1 MLTISRLTRWSIRYY
16 NDTATTAKQAGLD
29 RQAANG
35 GVGEYYSEADT
46 RVPTWL
52 ITGDRNAVAGLCGL
66 DAAALAGGAVDTTVA
81 AAWLDDGIAPNGQRG
96 RAFTARSVH
105 GFDLTFAAPK
115 SVSLVR
121 ALTDEVAEKV
131 LAAAHE
137 KAIAAA
143 MQYLHEH
150 AGYTRIHNP
159 VTGMKDLQRL
169 PGLVGMAYQHETSRC
184 GDPHLHTHV
193 IVPNRQP
200 RADGILVS
208 IDSKSLYHEA
218 KAAGMIYQ
226 ATLRQILHVERGFE
240 WAPVE
245 PHSGMAE
252 IAGITTDDITAWS
265 QRSTRLREW
274 ARDNLVVV
282 DGEPT
287 AAQLAAAQKATR
299 PTKPEAL
306 AWQELKADWHADAR
320 GLLLDRAAHFEA
332 RTKRIRTAHDVR
344 AAQDWARLRAAA
356 ARIDKAGFTRADMV
370 ELIAAHLPVDTTG
383 EPRLLTEAFVDRVGV
398 RISAPRGAHEREG
411 HEKFTLT
418 EIMKEEEQILDL
430 ADDRDNTSRLDVRST
445 ILDALW
451 ADQARAVMHIGT
463 SPWLVAPLCA
473 PAGAGKTH
481 SLRALRTA
489 AARAG
494 KDVLVLAP
502 TGKAV
507 DEALH
512 DDAGDRGYTIAKALH
527 LMRQGD
533 LMLDRHCVIVVDEA
547 SMVATPDLKTLLT
560 EAAKARV
567 KTVLVGDP
575 YQLAPVK
582 ARGGMFEQ
590 LCDELPWTQR
600 LSEVWRMRDPEER
613 QASLA
618 LRSGHGNRLRHAI
631 GWYRTHDRLHTGDPV
646 AMASD
651 ALTGYLTDGEAGKD
665 ALLVCDA
672 WEMADALNRRLHDTL
687 TTDGPTASAAR
698 QQELRVGDLIVSR
711 RNDATID
718 VRPGAGHRGVD
729 RVDQVRNGNRWRV
742 LAVDPATNRIAAER
756 LTDIARAVFD
766 NDYLREH
773 VTLGYA
779 VTVHT
784 AQGVTTDTAHA
795 VLADSATRAMAYV
808 AMSRGRDTNQAY
820 LYTRDTAEADHH
832 HSATPAGGEL
842 HQLRR
847 STKYEAAHHLRSIIA
862 NDDRAHTMH
871 LEAQQAGRELLPAA
885 IQGVLDRHDQRLIAR
900 AEAWRQ
906 HAATARGFRAAG
918 ERMMSAPDRTGP
930 DRRPQPRQ
938 RSRRARTISPIRRRS
953 LASRLHLP
961 LTKTHRMP
969 PRWLVRTSLLVSR
982 WDVRSPSAAA
992 VMTWLGI
999 RRAVIARAASLH
1011 GGEVVPEILKAVGA
1025 AEQGGEVCGVDEHDV
1040 ACSLSSR
1047 WHPDQCVEL
1056 GVAGFGERM
1065 GPAWVYPLTSEDLQ
1079 FLAFRCG
1086 EFVVRQV
1093 GVEVEG
1099 GDVVE
1104 QSRGVEVAES
1114 GQRRDLCCPFDDR
1127 RSQAPLVVDGHVE
1140 RAH

>member
-1 MLTISRLTRWSIRYY
+1 MLLGTLAQGAILVVVGLGSAAETFTGVVDLTGIPNFRTVLKVLTISRLKRWSIRYY
-16 NDTATTAKQAGLD
+16 NDTADTAKQAGLD

-35 GVGEYYSEADT
+35 GLGEYYSEADT

-52 ITGDRNAVAGLCGL
+52 VTGDRAVVAALCGL
-66 DAAALAGGAVDTTVA
+66 DDAALAGGAVDTAVA
-81 AAWLDDGIAPNGQRG
+81 TAWLDDGIAPNGQCG
-96 RAFTARSVH
+96 RAFTATSVH
-105 GFDLTFAAPK
+105 GFDLTFAVPK

-121 ALTDEVAEKV
+121 ALTDPVAEKV

-143 MQYLHEH
+143 MAYLHEH
-150 AGYTRIHNP
+150 AGYTRVHNP
-159 VTGMKDLQRL
+159 VTGYKDLQRL
-169 PGLVGMAYQHETSRC
+169 PGLVGIAYQHETSRC

-200 RADGILVS
+200 RADGVLVS
-208 IDSKSLYHEA
+208 LDSKSLYHEA

-226 ATLRQILHVERGFE
+226 ATLRHELHVERGLE
-240 WAPVE
+240 WAPVD

-252 IAGITTDDITAWS
+252 IAGVTQDSITAWS
-265 QRSTRLREW
+265 RRSTRLREW
-274 ARDNLVVV
+274 AAQNLIVV

-299 PTKPEAL
+299 PSKPEAL
-306 AWQELKADWHADAR
+306 AWEVLKEQWRTDGR
-320 GLLLDRAAHFEA
+320 GLRLDRDAHHAA
-332 RTKRIRTAHDVR
+332 RTERTRGAPAAR
-344 AAQDWARLRAAA
+344 AAQEWARLRAQA
-356 ARIDKAGFTRADMV
+356 ARIGKAGFTRADMV

-383 EPRLLTEAFVDRVGV
+383 EPLPLVEELVDRVGL
-398 RISAPRGAHEREG
+398 RITAPRAAHEREG

-418 EIMKEEEQILDL
+418 AIIKEEEQILDL
-430 ADDRDNTSRLDVRST
+430 VDARDNTSRLDVRST
-445 ILDALW
+445 DLDALS
-451 ADQARAVMHIGT
+451 ADQKRAVVHIGT

-494 KDVLVLAP
+494 KEVLVLAP

-527 LMRQGD
+527 LLERGE
-533 LMLDRHCVIVVDEA
+533 LTLDRRCVIVVDEA
-547 SMVATPDLKTLLT
+547 SMVATPDLHTLLT
-560 EAAKARV
+560 ETIKARV

-600 LSEVWRMRDPEER
+600 LSEVWRMRDPKER

-631 GWYRTHDRLHTGDPV
+631 GWYRTHDRLRTGDAV

-651 ALTGYLTDGEAGKD
+651 ALNGYLADREAGKD
-665 ALLVCDA
+665 ALLVCDT

-698 QQELRVGDLIVSR
+698 QQRVRVGDLIVSR

-718 VRPGAGHRGVD
+718 VRPGAGHRGGE
-729 RVDQVRNGNRWRV
+729 VDQVRNGNRWRV

-756 LTDIARAVFD
+756 LTDNARAIFD
-766 NDYLREH
+766 NDYLGEH

-784 AQGVTTDTAHA
+784 AQGVTTDTAHT

-820 LYTRDTAEADHH
+820 LYTRDTSEADHH

-862 NDDRAHTMH
+862 NDDRPHTMH

-906 HAATARGFRAAG
+906 HAATARDFRAAG
-918 ERMMSAPDRTGP
+918 ERMMSAADRTA
-930 DRRPQPRQ
+930 D
-938 RSRRARTISPIRRRS
+938 RSRAR
-953 LASRLHLP
+953 
-961 LTKTHRMP
+961 
-969 PRWLVRTSLLVSR
+969 
-982 WDVRSPSAAA
+982 DV
-992 VMTWLGI
+992 
-999 RRAVIARAASLH
+999 
-1011 GGEVVPEILKAVGA
+1011 GGL
-1025 AEQGGEVCGVDEHDV
+1025 
-1040 ACSLSSR
+1040 
-1047 WHPDQCVEL
+1047 EL
-1056 GVAGFGERM
+1056 
-1065 GPAWVYPLTSEDLQ
+1065 
-1079 FLAFRCG
+1079 
-1086 EFVVRQV
+1086 
-1093 GVEVEG
+1093 
-1099 GDVVE
+1099 
-1104 QSRGVEVAES
+1104 
-1114 GQRRDLCCPFDDR
+1114 
-1127 RSQAPLVVDGHVE
+1127 
-1140 RAH
+1140 